1 MWLSSEKNIRS
12 PDDTV
17 ALFAFVTALR
27 YAGYFF
33 TSILP
38 GSVASGNPS
47 ANGAS
52 PSAGLG
58 LTFDAAGLG
67 SSAHVEAEATPSEA
81 NGKSRAKWRMIGRP
95 QVRWSAATHLG
106 GRSDSS
112 RMFGVA
118 SCPDFGQTPS
128 P

>member
-1 MWLSSEKNIRS
+1 
-12 PDDTV
+12 DDTV
-17 ALFAFVTALR
+17 ALSAFVTALR

-38 GSVASGNPS
+38 GSVELGNPS

-67 SSAHVEAEATPSEA
+67 SSACVEAAAASKA
-81 NGKSRAKWRMIGRP
+81 NGKSRA
-95 QVRWSAATHLG
+95 RW
-106 GRSDSS
+106 
-112 RMFGVA
+112 RMFGRPRVRWFVA
-118 SCPDFGQTPS
+118 TYLCYYHMISSEYAGCF
-128 P
+128 